1 MSEQLQIYS
10 SDQDLYL
17 YWVNDDGS
25 KVFAE
30 TLHPDG
36 DGFITTY
43 IGHKFEVY
51 DSLPNE
57 NGLDNELLEQFTIEN
72 YGVTSFGIM
81 EQGQFP
87 EDQVASKVEETVHE
101 EWSRHL
107 RIKRTF
113 SSLGFDKG
121 RLPDDV
127 FASLAAY
134 YHNNQYPPHV
144 TREEWESSDGI
155 FVNYWES
162 DILFVQMPPRL
173 KKRWQSRLKKLVEEW
188 VGVEL
193 ETTDIYGFR
202 VYSEGARLA
211 THVDRESTHAASLIV
226 NVAQEDVTRPWTIE
240 VWTKLLLSSN
250 AFCL

>member
-30 TLHPDG
+30 TLHPDD

-101 EWSRHL
+101 MVEAFKNKTH
-107 RIKRTF
+107 
-113 SSLGFDKG
+113 
-121 RLPDDV
+121 
-127 FASLAAY
+127 
-134 YHNNQYPPHV
+134 
-144 TREEWESSDGI
+144 I
-155 FVNYWES
+155 FIS
-162 DILFVQMPPRL
+162 
-173 KKRWQSRLKKLVEEW
+173 
-188 VGVEL
+188 GV
-193 ETTDIYGFR
+193 
-202 VYSEGARLA
+202 
-211 THVDRESTHAASLIV
+211 
-226 NVAQEDVTRPWTIE
+226 
-240 VWTKLLLSSN
+240 
-250 AFCL
+250 